1 LQLTRGPRG
10 RAEKHDPAGCP
21 VRARA
26 QLWGRR
32 YLLQNTGCERTDG
45 RFKPGNSQS
54 VKPPNLACVKI
65 LICCRGIPERA
76 APHDGH
82 RCAAVVIGLALR
94 CALNASPFGLRRAA
108 LRARPT
114 GKTGDAVGRARW
126 ESLFLGHPGAE
137 FFRGKRNR
145 HKKRKKGP
153 RNKRRGPKQVA
164 ELHKRSKNQNRK
176 RGHF

>member
-1 LQLTRGPRG
+1 MIPQ
-10 RAEKHDPAGCP
+10 A
-21 VRARA
+21 ARFA
-26 QLWGRR
+26 PELNSGGRR
-32 YLLQNTGCERTDG
+32 SLLQNTGCERTDG

-54 VKPPNLACVKI
+54 VKLPNLACVKI

-137 FFRGKRNR
+137 FFRGKRESAQE
-145 HKKRKKGP
+145 KKKGAKKQT
-153 RNKRRGPKQVA
+153 KRAKASCRTPQKIEEPEQKKGTFLK
-164 ELHKRSKNQNRK
+164 S
-176 RGHF
+176 